1 MNFAMLV
8 FRATLRGQRTSIA
21 LMSVG
26 LLAFAFLMS
35 ATFDAFG
42 EATLE
47 LMESMPQGFQS
58 LLKAATGAGSASM
71 NYMAI
76 GYRHPVPLIITAG
89 FVVAASS
96 GAMAREIERGSIFLL
111 LSRPVP
117 RPHFMV
123 AKLGSMVVGLV
134 VFQAFILLGTWIGA
148 TTYDLV
154 GMDYGVVAL
163 IMVNG
168 LFLTLALAGLAFPIS
183 AVSSDGGRAITL
195 SSGLLVALFFVDFL
209 AGTWSAVEAIG
220 PISPFHYY
228 DPVGVVSAGSVPA
241 LHLGVLAAFAVG
253 GLTLA
258 ALAFGRRDIP

>member
-1 MNFAMLV
+1 MTGALLV
-8 FRATLRGQRTSIA
+8 FRSTLRGQRLSIA

-26 LLAFAFLMS
+26 LLLFAFLMS
-35 ATFDAFG
+35 ATFEAFG

-47 LMESMPQGFQS
+47 LMESMPSGFQT
-58 LLKAATGAGSASM
+58 LLKAATGVGSASM

-76 GYRHPVPLIITAG
+76 GYRHPVPMIITAG

-117 RPHFMV
+117 RLHLLL
-123 AKLGSMVVGLV
+123 AKLGSMAVGLV
-134 VFQAFILLGTWIGA
+134 AFQAFILLGTWIGVTA
-148 TTYDLV
+148 YDLP

-168 LFLTLALAGLAFPIS
+168 FFLAMALAGVVFPIS
-183 AVSSDGGRAITL
+183 AVSSDGGRSIAL
-195 SSGLLVALFFVDFL
+195 SAGLLVVLFFVDFL
-209 AGTWSAVEAIG
+209 ASTWSAVEAIG
-220 PISPFHYY
+220 PVSPFYYY
-228 DPVGVVSAGSVPA
+228 DPVGVVSAGGLSV
-241 LHLGVLAAFAVG
+241 LHLGVLAAFAFG

-258 ALAFGRRDIP
+258 AIAFDRRDIP

>member
-1 MNFAMLV
+1 MTVALLV
-8 FRATLRGQRTSIA
+8 FRSTLRGQRISIA

-35 ATFDAFG
+35 ATFEAFG
-42 EATLE
+42 VATLE
-47 LMESMPQGFQS
+47 LMESMPSGFQS
-58 LLKAATGAGSASM
+58 LLKAATGAGSAAM

-76 GYRHPVPLIITAG
+76 GYRHPVPMIVTAG

-96 GAMAREIERGSIFLL
+96 GAMAKEIERGSIFLL

-117 RPHFMV
+117 RLHLML
-123 AKLGSMVVGLV
+123 AKFASMAVGLV
-134 VFQAFILLGTWIGA
+134 AFQAFMLLGTWIGA
-148 TTYDLV
+148 TTYGLE
-154 GMDYGVVAL
+154 GMDYGTVTL

-168 LFLTLALAGLAFPIS
+168 LFLGLAVSGITFSIS
-183 AVSSDGGRAITL
+183 AVSSDGGRAIAL
-195 SSGLLVALFFVDFL
+195 SAGILVVLFFVDFL

-228 DPVGVVSAGSVPA
+228 DPVSVVNSGSVSA

-258 ALAFGRRDIP
+258 AIAFNRRDIP